1 MSVWKSDEKLL
12 IFCILN
18 FSLPPSLP
26 KIILFEKKCHA
37 FDTHRFINRWNA
49 SNFVKNTPR
58 NFNSFLSVL
67 SGDETLRL
75 ILDIIRLNQQFR
87 VGRSIPSCIPGH
99 MIHHLISVLNE
110 TTSVWSS
117 VEKRVEKRSTVNAR
131 F

>member
-18 FSLPPSLP
+18 FSLAPSLP

>member
-1 MSVWKSDEKLL
+1 MFGNQMKNCSFFASL
-12 IFCILN
+12 ISP
-18 FSLPPSLP
+18 SLPPSLP